1 MSLKDQLSEAM
12 KKAMKE
18 KQPLKLSVIRLAR
31 AAIKNTEIDK
41 RQELDDS
48 GVIEVLAREVKQRR
62 DSIEEYKKANRDDVV
77 AELEEEISVLM
88 EFLPEQMT
96 EEEIRDLLTKV
107 IAEVGAQ
114 TPKDIGKV
122 MGKVAPLVKGKA
134 DGRQVNQI
142 LQQMLNG

>member
-12 KKAMKE
+12 KQAMKQ
-18 KQPLKLSVIRLAR
+18 KQQLRLSVIRLAR
-31 AAIKNTEIDK
+31 AAIKNTEIDRK
-41 RQELDDS
+41 QELDDS

-62 DSIEEYKKANRDDVV
+62 DSIEEYRKANRDDVV
-77 AELEEEISVLM
+77 ADLEEEIVVLL
-88 EFLPEQMT
+88 EFLPQQMT
-96 EEEIRDLLTKV
+96 EEEIRELLTRV

-122 MGKVAPLVKGKA
+122 MGKVAPLIKGKA
-134 DGRQVNQI
+134 DGKQVNQI